1 MMLPRSSIGKL
12 PVLLTNLIT
21 KKHLAATLSTVKK
34 EAGSNLI
41 LTQLPSHSIDYFYG
55 VPNLSI
61 VVFIFSET
69 QAVNAQAATK
79 IA

>member
-34 EAGSNLI
+34 GSRVK
-41 LTQLPSHSIDYFYG
+41 SYFDTA
-55 VPNLSI
+55 SK
-61 VVFIFSET
+61 S
-69 QAVNAQAATK
+69 
-79 IA
+79 